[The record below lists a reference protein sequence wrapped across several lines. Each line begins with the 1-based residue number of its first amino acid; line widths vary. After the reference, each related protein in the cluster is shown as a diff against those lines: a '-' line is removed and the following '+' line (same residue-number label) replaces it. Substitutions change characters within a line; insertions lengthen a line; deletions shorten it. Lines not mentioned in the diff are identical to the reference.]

1 MKKIWMAFVL
11 AVLMMTAV
19 EARAQVKFG
28 VKAGLNVSAMSF
40 DNKVFDAA
48 NKDGFFIGP
57 MVKFTVPVVGLSFDA
72 AALFN
77 QARAKVGGGED
88 TSAKTTVTQK
98 TIDIPVNVRYGV
110 GLGKV
115 ANIFLFAG
123 PQWGINVG
131 DKDFKWNDK
140 SSYSL
145 KNSALSV
152 NIGLGT
158 TVLDH
163 LQVTANYNIACTKT
177 ASATMEV
184 DGKTVEAESR
194 NHCWKIA
201 VGYWF

>member
-57 MVKFTVPVVGLSFDA
+57 MVKFTVPVVGLSLDA

-77 QARAKVGGGED
+77 QARAKVGGSED
-88 TSAKTTVTQK
+88 TSTKTMITQK

-152 NIGLGT
+152 NVGLGT

-194 NHCWKIA
+194 NHCLKIA